1 VRTPPKY
8 SPMSPGRL
16 ESFSD
21 GVLAVA
27 ITLLVLNLVVPEP
40 KPGHQLSH
48 DLGELWPQYL
58 AYATSF
64 VTVGII
70 WINHHATI
78 SRLRS
83 ADHTVLFV
91 NIMLLMS
98 VVLLPFTTNLMATY
112 LRAGHG
118 EHLAAAVYS
127 GSLLLMGLMFSL
139 LNRHIFVV
147 APGLM
152 RTEMAPSLRR
162 RLLIR
167 HASGVTP
174 YVLATALAAVSPY
187 LTLAIT
193 AAVAVFYALPWAT
206 PVGLDGSATGT
217 DAG

>member
-1 VRTPPKY
+1 
-8 SPMSPGRL
+8 
-16 ESFSD
+16 
-21 GVLAVA
+21 
-27 ITLLVLNLVVPEP
+27 
-40 KPGHQLSH
+40 
-48 DLGELWPQYL
+48 
-58 AYATSF
+58 
-64 VTVGII
+64 
-70 WINHHATI
+70 
-78 SRLRS
+78 
-83 ADHTVLFV
+83 V

-127 GSLLLMGLMFSL
+127 GSLLFMGLMFSL

-152 RTEMAPSLRR
+152 RTEMSPSLRR

-167 HASGVTP
+167 HTSGVTP

-193 AAVAVFYALPWAT
+193 AAVAVVYALPWAT

-217 DAG
+217 QAG